1 MKWVHDYSGRFR
13 QRPYY
18 LPDELEQ
25 VCEDAIC
32 KFLRMSHGAVNF
44 PVTTA
49 DLTVMIE
56 QAVDDLD
63 NGCDLEEGVDGLTDF
78 FPGKKPQVKIASRLQ
93 ELYLENRLRT
103 TLTHEYGHVILHGFL
118 FAIEDDLKK
127 LFNGKPTDT
136 RNTCRRDTME
146 GGSRDWMEWQ
156 AGFACGALLM
166 PQTELTRVVR
176 AFREAEDLKYA
187 EKIGINSEAGQRLIA
202 RIMEEFLVS
211 KDAARVRLEE
221 RKVITRNPVACLSG

>member
-1 MKWVHDYSGRFR
+1 MKWVRDNSGRFR
-13 QRPYY
+13 QRPHY

-25 VCEDAIC
+25 TCEDAIC
-32 KFLRMSHGAVNF
+32 NFLRGRHGTVKF

-56 QAVDDLD
+56 RAVDDLD
-63 NGCDLEEGVDGLTDF
+63 SGCDLEDGVDGLTDF
-78 FPGKKPQVKIASRLQ
+78 FPGKKAKVKIASRLQ
-93 ELYLENRLRT
+93 EPYLENRLRT

-118 FAIEDDLKK
+118 FAIEDDLRK
-127 LFNGKPTDT
+127 LFDGSPRDT
-136 RNTCRRDTME
+136 RNTCHRDTIE

-176 AFREAEDLKYA
+176 AFRDAEDLKYA
-187 EKIGINSEAGQRLIA
+187 DIGVNSDAGRRLIA
-202 RIMEEFLVS
+202 RIMGEFQVS
-211 KDAARVRLEE
+211 QDAARVRLEE
-221 RKVITRNPVACLSG
+221 RKVITPNPVTGLFG

>member
-18 LPDELEQ
+18 LPDEIEQ

-187 EKIGINSEAGQRLIA
+187 EIGINSEAGQRLIA

-221 RKVITRNPVACLSG
+221 RKVITRNPVAGLFG